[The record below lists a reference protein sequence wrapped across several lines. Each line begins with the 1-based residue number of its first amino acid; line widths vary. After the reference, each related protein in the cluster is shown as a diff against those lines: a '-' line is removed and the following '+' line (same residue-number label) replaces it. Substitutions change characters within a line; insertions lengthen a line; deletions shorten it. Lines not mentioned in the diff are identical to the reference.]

1 MVLILGHYFIHFQGL
16 PGPLRRILQ
25 IGSELPEDLK
35 IMLAGRSYLDSDV
48 AFGRSKCR
56 ARGVAGDFQ
65 NHACRI

>member
-1 MVLILGHYFIHFQGL
+1 MILGHNFIHFQGL

-25 IGSELPEDLK
+25 IGSELREDLK

-56 ARGVAGDFQ
+56 ARGVTGDVQ
-65 NHACRI
+65 NYACTI